1 MVIFLHNQQEYEL
14 LHTPTIH
21 GGRETRVGDQNA
33 NNGHF
38 NIHSE
43 GFQMAAKK
51 MKNVFGHFHLA
62 G

>member
-1 MVIFLHNQQEYEL
+1 MVIFLHNQQQYEL
-14 LHTPTIH
+14 LHTPLIR

-43 GFQMAAKK
+43 VFQMAVEK
-51 MKNVFGHFHLA
+51 MRNEL
-62 G
+62 